1 MTIHETLRNM
11 SDDTILIE
19 AERVYLRCYRPWL
32 GEYDNLNE
40 YDEAI
45 LSEFKFRNNTPYE
58 DTIYS
63 YYSELTTHRDCKR
76 FLQIRGTINSII
88 NNLEPVE
95 ESTEKWYV
103 HLNVKV
109 SQLLSFLK
117 KWAADTEDI
126 ANDCQSIAGNFEY
139 GK

>member
-1 MTIHETLRNM
+1 MTIHETLRKM
-11 SDDTILIE
+11 SDETILIE

-45 LSEFKFRNNTPYE
+45 LSEFKLRNNASYE

-63 YYSELTTHRDCKR
+63 YYSELTMQRDCKR

-103 HLNVKV
+103 HLNAQV
-109 SQLLSFLK
+109 SQLVSFLK
-117 KWAADTEDI
+117 KWTADTEGI
-126 ANDCQSIAGNFEY
+126 ANDCQSIADNVKF
-139 GK
+139 KL